1 MSDQLEFKVS
11 ESLVRPIIEAKINAA
26 VIEAMGGAQK
36 IVEDMLKTYMGQK
49 VDSEGKPSGY
59 GNTAPRLEWL
69 LHKMIEDALKEA
81 LRGFLQKKQDLLQR
95 EFEKFFASKQGS
107 SQIISALRDGFV
119 KSLSEKWTSVI
130 QFNQRRD

>member
-1 MSDQLEFKVS
+1 MGDQLEFKVS

-26 VIEAMGGAQK
+26 VIEAMGGAEK
-36 IVEDMLKTYMGQK
+36 IVADMLKTYMSQK
-49 VDSEGKPSGY
+49 VDRDGKVSNY
-59 GNTAPRLEWL
+59 SDTAPRLEWL

-81 LRGFLQKKQDLLQR
+81 LKGFLQKKQDMLQR

-107 SQIISALRDGFV
+107 SQIIGALKEGFV

-130 QFNQRRD
+130 QFNQRKD